1 VRPTSVQRVEAL
13 TVSNVTYTLS
23 QRVCRV
29 EQKLAERQKRM
40 KMQRHRN
47 CFFVFAIASI
57 YLFTILVDTSAI
69 RSGAFS
75 DMVSHTSQQ
84 TLNGAHKT
92 TLGLVVSVCKEPRDA
107 VQEIENFIVRLK
119 NSGFDVRRHIYCKC
133 GPWHAACDRNVPN
146 LGREGETFMRH
157 IVDNYHT
164 LDDVIWFVN
173 GGFLSKKH
181 TRKAVARH
189 MRVFTSRA
197 LLGRFH
203 AERNEAQTVYLDDW
217 ITSFESVNLRQEIRT
232 EDLSQS
238 CFDDASKHCSSMF
251 RCEYTLPCTH
261 NQACA
266 CEVQRDCQWIGATKS
281 NYWNT
286 SVEGNRLQVPAP
298 DASFPY
304 GHSLY
309 TWTCLRFNLGAS
321 LMHRCGASRS
331 GVFAVGASRIRAYP
345 RSMYRSLVT
354 EYETY
359 GINGGVVSHYAERVY
374 RSLFFCALSHMRL
387 THHPLHVIKVS
398 VLHSKRA
405 LMWNFR

>member
-1 VRPTSVQRVEAL
+1 
-13 TVSNVTYTLS
+13 
-23 QRVCRV
+23 
-29 EQKLAERQKRM
+29 M

-57 YLFTILVDTSAI
+57 YLFTILGDTSAI

-75 DMVSHTSQQ
+75 DVVSHTSQQ
-84 TLNGAHKT
+84 TLNGGHKT

-107 VQEIENFIVRLK
+107 IQEIESFIVRLK

-133 GPWHAACDRNVPN
+133 GPWRAACDRNVSN

-157 IVDNYHT
+157 IAENYHA

-203 AERNEAQTVYLDDW
+203 GERNEAQTVYLDDW
-217 ITSFESVNLRQEIRT
+217 ITSFESVEVHKEMKNQ
-232 EDLSQS
+232 DLAQS
-238 CFDDASKHCSSMF
+238 CLEDVSKHCLSKF
-251 RCEYTLPCTH
+251 RCEYKLPCAD

-266 CEVQRDCQWIGATKS
+266 CEVQRDCRWIGATKS

-286 SVEGNRLQVPAP
+286 SLAGDRLLVPVS
-298 DASFPY
+298 DMSFPY

-309 TWTCLRFNLGAS
+309 TWACSRFNVGAS
-321 LMHRCGASRS
+321 LLHRCGASRS
-331 GVFAVGASRIRAYP
+331 GVFAVGASRIRAHPKSVYQL
-345 RSMYRSLVT
+345 LVA

-359 GINGGVVSHYAERVY
+359 GVNGGIVGHYIERIY
-374 RSLFFCALSHMRL
+374 RSLFFCALSQMRL
-387 THHPLHVIKVS
+387 TRHPLHFIKVYL
-398 VLHSKRA
+398 LHSKRA
-405 LMWNFR
+405 LMWNFS